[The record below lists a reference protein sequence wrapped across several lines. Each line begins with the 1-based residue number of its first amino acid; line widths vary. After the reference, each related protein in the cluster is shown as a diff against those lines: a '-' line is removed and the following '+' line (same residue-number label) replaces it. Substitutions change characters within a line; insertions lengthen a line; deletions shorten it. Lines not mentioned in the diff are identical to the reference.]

1 MASSWICLVQLAKMT
16 APCMHGY
23 AVSLARL
30 TVFLK
35 NYWMEL
41 MVCDLNSVGDG
52 DLLADLTTTS
62 WLICVEC

>member
-1 MASSWICLVQLAKMT
+1 MASSCICLVQLAKMT

-30 TVFLK
+30 AVFLK